1 MVTACARFWALRNAD
16 GCASGPPLEVLLH
29 SQPDPRWGGAQGAP
43 EPLDPAP
50 YLPLLATYRGESSRF
65 PGGQSP
71 AAASKPPHCLEIKR
85 CSLGSMATPSAWLPG
100 AQELCGAGHWLGTLR
115 DSTERDWHHES
126 RPHSFTWPRAPACPT
141 ALTSPVRSH
150 WQLGAGMLQSLRWH
164 PVPGGFPPGKGV
176 GRAPRPTVEL
186 MS

>member
-71 AAASKPPHCLEIKR
+71 AAAGLFCAVPVQTAELDALVES
-85 CSLGSMATPSAWLPG
+85 GSGGLAENRVGSGRPVLPG
-100 AQELCGAGHWLGTLR
+100 PLNHLQRAVVEVAPHADPVHPAAAQGQSWASAGI
-115 DSTERDWHHES
+115 
-126 RPHSFTWPRAPACPT
+126 
-141 ALTSPVRSH
+141 
-150 WQLGAGMLQSLRWH
+150 
-164 PVPGGFPPGKGV
+164 
-176 GRAPRPTVEL
+176 
-186 MS
+186 